1 MSHRALLLILPAALA
16 LGGEDKPPQTTA
28 PAPRP
33 VADNTGYRQ
42 DAQGPML
49 GVEMTPVPV
58 AVQERLG
65 IDPHTG
71 VMVQDVF
78 PNTAASGMVLQRG
91 DVITHVNGQPIGSMT
106 DLRNEVGSQAVG
118 QPVEVVVL
126 RNGEQ
131 LARANV
137 LREWPKGIPREP
149 IDAEAEKRF
158 REFQERKEK
167 QQANSVNDVRQQA
180 EALAKRQAEQQ
191 KALADALAAEAAET
205 ASAAAA
211 NGNPAYVLRDRGEAG
226 KGVAPA
232 SGPLPASL
240 RAGGQ
245 GGAAVGS
252 TEPGSGTPAV
262 ATVDAVTTRAVVLR
276 VRIAVN

>member
-1 MSHRALLLILPAALA
+1 MPHRALLLILPAALGLA
-16 LGGEDKPPQTTA
+16 GDASG
-28 PAPRP
+28 RP

-42 DAQGPML
+42 DATQPML

-65 IDPHTG
+65 IDSHTG

-91 DVITHVNGQPIGSMT
+91 DVITHVNGQPISSMT
-106 DLRNEVGSQAVG
+106 DLRNEVGSQSVG

-131 LARANV
+131 LSRANV
-137 LREWPKGIPREP
+137 LREWPKGVPREP

-167 QQANSVNDVRQQA
+167 QQANSVNEVRQQA
-180 EALAKRQAEQQ
+180 EALAKRQAAQE
-191 KALADALAAEAAET
+191 KSLADALAAET
-205 ASAAAA
+205 AAAA
-211 NGNPAYVLRDRGEAG
+211 DATADARPAYQLRDRGEAG

-232 SGPLPASL
+232 TGPAPAIAQAIGAG
-240 RAGGQ
+240 RAGTGAPDPDAAAPMLA
-245 GGAAVGS
+245 GGA
-252 TEPGSGTPAV
+252 PAY
-262 ATVDAVTTRAVVLR
+262 VLR
-276 VRIAVN
+276 VRISVD